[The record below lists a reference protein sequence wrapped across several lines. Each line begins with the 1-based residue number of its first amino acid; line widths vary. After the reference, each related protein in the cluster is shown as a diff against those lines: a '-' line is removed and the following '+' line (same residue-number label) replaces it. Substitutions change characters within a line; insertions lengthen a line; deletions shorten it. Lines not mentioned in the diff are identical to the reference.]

1 MQNLVENLVWSLAYP
16 QPGTRRLN
24 QVTMGLLLLQ
34 LLHCTQDLA
43 QGPVQDGGGPV
54 LAALREVEENYRDA
68 DLSRLARQEHVALST
83 LSTAVRQATG
93 KTFKE
98 LLLEKRPEQ
107 GRRAAAGDPPAGGGH
122 HRRGGVREYQ
132 LLLPPF
138 PGALRRLATGL
149 PETGHEIRTCFSKS
163 PSFPFARFCGMLR
176 AVKGGSAM
184 KYHLAVDI
192 GASSGRHILGH
203 VEQGRIV
210 LEEVYRFE
218 NGPKKR
224 GGRLC
229 WDFDALAREV
239 VNGLKACAK
248 LGKVPATLGVDTW
261 GVDFAL
267 VDQEGRVLGDTVAY
281 RDSRTQGMD
290 ALVEERIP
298 AQELY
303 RRTGI
308 QKQSFNTQSSAAWVK
323 RQSPELLEQA
333 HRLLLVP
340 DYLHYTLTGVMS
352 NEYTEAST
360 SGLVSAAA
368 KDWDRELL
376 RLLGFPQ
383 KLFGTLSLPGTAL
396 GGLRPALREELGF
409 GCQVVLPASHDT
421 GSAFLAVPAGEG
433 DSVTLSSGTWSLLGV
448 ELETPVTT
456 PESRAANFTNEG
468 GYQYRFRYLK
478 NIMGL
483 WMIQNLRREMAENER
498 LPGFGELS
506 QLAREA
512 ADFPGRVDVD
522 DPQLYGPG
530 EHVRRGTGLL

>member
-1 MQNLVENLVWSLAYP
+1 
-16 QPGTRRLN
+16 
-24 QVTMGLLLLQ
+24 
-34 LLHCTQDLA
+34 
-43 QGPVQDGGGPV
+43 
-54 LAALREVEENYRDA
+54 
-68 DLSRLARQEHVALST
+68 
-83 LSTAVRQATG
+83 
-93 KTFKE
+93 
-98 LLLEKRPEQ
+98 
-107 GRRAAAGDPPAGGGH
+107 
-122 HRRGGVREYQ
+122 
-132 LLLPPF
+132 
-138 PGALRRLATGL
+138 
-149 PETGHEIRTCFSKS
+149 
-163 PSFPFARFCGMLR
+163 
-176 AVKGGSAM
+176 M

-267 VDQEGRVLGDTVAY
+267 VDREGRILGDTVAY

-290 ALVEERIP
+290 ALVEELIP

-308 QKQSFNTQSSAAWVK
+308 QKQSFNTIYQLMAVK

-360 SGLVSAAA
+360 SGLVSAET

-376 RLLGFPQ
+376 DLLGFPQ
-383 KLFGTLSLPGTAL
+383 KLFGPLSLPGTAL

-409 GCQVVLPASHDT
+409 DCQVILPASHDT

-448 ELETPVTT
+448 ELEQPVTT

-483 WMIQNLRREMAENER
+483 WMIQNLRREMAENGQ

-506 QLAREA
+506 RLAREA

-522 DPQLYGPG
+522 DPSFLAPESMSAAVRAYCERTGQPVPQSRGELLSCVYHSLAQCYAQSVRQLERLTGRSFQAVHIVGGGSQDAYLNQLTASA
-530 EHVRRGTGLL
+530 TGLPVYAGPTEGTALGNLLVQMIAQGEFASLQEARDAIRASFAVKEVLPC

>member
-1 MQNLVENLVWSLAYP
+1 
-16 QPGTRRLN
+16 
-24 QVTMGLLLLQ
+24 
-34 LLHCTQDLA
+34 
-43 QGPVQDGGGPV
+43 
-54 LAALREVEENYRDA
+54 
-68 DLSRLARQEHVALST
+68 
-83 LSTAVRQATG
+83 
-93 KTFKE
+93 
-98 LLLEKRPEQ
+98 
-107 GRRAAAGDPPAGGGH
+107 
-122 HRRGGVREYQ
+122 
-132 LLLPPF
+132 
-138 PGALRRLATGL
+138 
-149 PETGHEIRTCFSKS
+149 
-163 PSFPFARFCGMLR
+163 
-176 AVKGGSAM
+176 M

-239 VNGLKACAK
+239 VNGLKACAE

-267 VDQEGRVLGDTVAY
+267 VDREGRVLGDTVAY

-290 ALVEERIP
+290 ALVEELIP

-308 QKQSFNTQSSAAWVK
+308 QKQSFNTIYQLMAVK

-409 GCQVVLPASHDT
+409 DCQVILPASHDT

-448 ELETPVTT
+448 ELEQPVTT

-468 GYQYRFRYLK
+468 GYQYRYRYLK

-483 WMIQNLRREMAENER
+483 WMIQNLRREMAENGQ

-506 QLAREA
+506 RLAREA

-522 DPQLYGPG
+522 DPSFMAPESMSAAVRAYCERMGQPVPQSPG
-530 EHVRRGTGLL
+530 ELLSCVYHSLAQCYAQSVRQLERLTGRSFQAVHIVGGGSQDAYLNQLTASATGLPVYAGPTEGTALGNLLVQMIAQGEFAGLQEARDAIRASFAVKEVLPC

>member
-1 MQNLVENLVWSLAYP
+1 
-16 QPGTRRLN
+16 
-24 QVTMGLLLLQ
+24 
-34 LLHCTQDLA
+34 
-43 QGPVQDGGGPV
+43 
-54 LAALREVEENYRDA
+54 
-68 DLSRLARQEHVALST
+68 
-83 LSTAVRQATG
+83 
-93 KTFKE
+93 
-98 LLLEKRPEQ
+98 
-107 GRRAAAGDPPAGGGH
+107 
-122 HRRGGVREYQ
+122 
-132 LLLPPF
+132 
-138 PGALRRLATGL
+138 
-149 PETGHEIRTCFSKS
+149 
-163 PSFPFARFCGMLR
+163 
-176 AVKGGSAM
+176 M

-267 VDQEGRVLGDTVAY
+267 VDREGRVLGDTVAY

-290 ALVEERIP
+290 ALVEELIP

-308 QKQSFNTQSSAAWVK
+308 QKQSFNTIYQLMAVK

-340 DYLHYTLTGVMS
+340 DYLHYTLAGVMS

-360 SGLVSAAA
+360 SGLVSAET

-409 GCQVVLPASHDT
+409 DCQVVLPASHDT

-433 DSVTLSSGTWSLLGV
+433 ASVTLSSGTWSLLGV

-468 GYQYRFRYLK
+468 GYQYRYRYLK

-483 WMIQNLRREMAENER
+483 WMIQNLRREMAENGQ

-506 QLAREA
+506 RLAREA

-522 DPQLYGPG
+522 DPVFMAPESMSAAVRAYCERTGQPVPQSPG
-530 EHVRRGTGLL
+530 ELLSCVYHSLAQCYAQSVRQLERLTGRSFQAVHIVGGGSQDAYLNQLTASATGLPVYAGPTEGTALGNLLVQMIAQGEFASLQEARAAIRASFAVKEVLPC

>member
-1 MQNLVENLVWSLAYP
+1 
-16 QPGTRRLN
+16 
-24 QVTMGLLLLQ
+24 
-34 LLHCTQDLA
+34 
-43 QGPVQDGGGPV
+43 
-54 LAALREVEENYRDA
+54 
-68 DLSRLARQEHVALST
+68 
-83 LSTAVRQATG
+83 
-93 KTFKE
+93 
-98 LLLEKRPEQ
+98 
-107 GRRAAAGDPPAGGGH
+107 
-122 HRRGGVREYQ
+122 
-132 LLLPPF
+132 
-138 PGALRRLATGL
+138 
-149 PETGHEIRTCFSKS
+149 
-163 PSFPFARFCGMLR
+163 
-176 AVKGGSAM
+176 M

-192 GASSGRHILGH
+192 GATSGRHILGH

-239 VNGLKACAK
+239 VNGLKACAE
-248 LGKVPATLGVDTW
+248 LGMVPATLGVDTW

-267 VDQEGRVLGDTVAY
+267 VDREGRVLGDTVAY

-290 ALVEERIP
+290 ALVEELIP

-308 QKQSFNTQSSAAWVK
+308 QKQSFNTIYQLMAVK

-340 DYLHYTLTGVMS
+340 DYLHYTLAGVMS

-360 SGLVSAAA
+360 SGLVSAET

-383 KLFGTLSLPGTAL
+383 KLFGPLSLPGTAL

-409 GCQVVLPASHDT
+409 DCQVVLPASHDT

-483 WMIQNLRREMAENER
+483 WMIQNLRREMAENGQ

-506 QLAREA
+506 RLAREA

-522 DPQLYGPG
+522 DPSFLAPESMSAAVRAYCERVGQPVPQSPG
-530 EHVRRGTGLL
+530 ELLSCVYHSLAQCYAQSVRQLEALTGRSFQAVHIVGGGSQDAYLNQLTASATGLPVYAGPTEGTALGNLLVQMIAQGEFAGLQEARDAIRASFAVKEVLPC

>member
-1 MQNLVENLVWSLAYP
+1 
-16 QPGTRRLN
+16 
-24 QVTMGLLLLQ
+24 
-34 LLHCTQDLA
+34 
-43 QGPVQDGGGPV
+43 
-54 LAALREVEENYRDA
+54 
-68 DLSRLARQEHVALST
+68 
-83 LSTAVRQATG
+83 
-93 KTFKE
+93 
-98 LLLEKRPEQ
+98 
-107 GRRAAAGDPPAGGGH
+107 
-122 HRRGGVREYQ
+122 
-132 LLLPPF
+132 
-138 PGALRRLATGL
+138 
-149 PETGHEIRTCFSKS
+149 
-163 PSFPFARFCGMLR
+163 
-176 AVKGGSAM
+176 M

-239 VNGLKACAK
+239 VNGLKACAE

-267 VDQEGRVLGDTVAY
+267 VDREGRVLGDTVAY

-290 ALVEERIP
+290 ALVEELIP

-308 QKQSFNTQSSAAWVK
+308 QKQSFNTIYQLMAVK

-360 SGLVSAAA
+360 SGLVSAET

-376 RLLGFPQ
+376 DLLGFPQ
-383 KLFGTLSLPGTAL
+383 KLFGPLSLPGTAL

-409 GCQVVLPASHDT
+409 DCQVILPASHDT

-448 ELETPVTT
+448 ELKTPVTT

-468 GYQYRFRYLK
+468 GYQYRYRYLK

-483 WMIQNLRREMAENER
+483 WMIQNLRREMAENGQ

-506 QLAREA
+506 RLAREA

-522 DPQLYGPG
+522 DPSFMAPESMSAAVRAYCERMGQPVPQSPG
-530 EHVRRGTGLL
+530 ELLSCVYHSLAQCYAQSVRQLERLTGRSFQAVHIVGGGSQDAYLNQLTASATGLPVYAGPTEGTALGNLLVQMIAQGEFASLQEARDAIRASFAVKEVLPC

>member
-1 MQNLVENLVWSLAYP
+1 
-16 QPGTRRLN
+16 
-24 QVTMGLLLLQ
+24 
-34 LLHCTQDLA
+34 
-43 QGPVQDGGGPV
+43 
-54 LAALREVEENYRDA
+54 
-68 DLSRLARQEHVALST
+68 
-83 LSTAVRQATG
+83 
-93 KTFKE
+93 
-98 LLLEKRPEQ
+98 
-107 GRRAAAGDPPAGGGH
+107 
-122 HRRGGVREYQ
+122 
-132 LLLPPF
+132 
-138 PGALRRLATGL
+138 
-149 PETGHEIRTCFSKS
+149 
-163 PSFPFARFCGMLR
+163 
-176 AVKGGSAM
+176 M

-267 VDQEGRVLGDTVAY
+267 VDREGRVLGDTVAY

-290 ALVEERIP
+290 ALVEELIP

-308 QKQSFNTQSSAAWVK
+308 QKQSFNTIYQLMAVK

-340 DYLHYTLTGVMS
+340 DYLHYTLAGVMS

-360 SGLVSAAA
+360 SGLVSAET

-409 GCQVVLPASHDT
+409 DCQVVLPASHDT

-433 DSVTLSSGTWSLLGV
+433 ASVTLSSGTWSLLGV
-448 ELETPVTT
+448 ELEQPVTT

-483 WMIQNLRREMAENER
+483 WMIQNLRREMAENGQ
-498 LPGFGELS
+498 LPGFGELP

-522 DPQLYGPG
+522 DPSFLAPESMSAAVRAYCERVGQPVPQSPG
-530 EHVRRGTGLL
+530 ELLSCVYHSLAQCYAQSVRQLEALTGRSFQAVHIVGGGSQDAYLNQLTASATGLPVYAGPTEGTALGNLLVQMIAQGEFASLQEARDAIRASFAVKEVLPC

>member
-1 MQNLVENLVWSLAYP
+1 MN
-16 QPGTRRLN
+16 
-24 QVTMGLLLLQ
+24 
-34 LLHCTQDLA
+34 
-43 QGPVQDGGGPV
+43 
-54 LAALREVEENYRDA
+54 
-68 DLSRLARQEHVALST
+68 
-83 LSTAVRQATG
+83 
-93 KTFKE
+93 
-98 LLLEKRPEQ
+98 
-107 GRRAAAGDPPAGGGH
+107 
-122 HRRGGVREYQ
+122 
-132 LLLPPF
+132 
-138 PGALRRLATGL
+138 
-149 PETGHEIRTCFSKS
+149 
-163 PSFPFARFCGMLR
+163 
-176 AVKGGSAM
+176 
-184 KYHLAVDI
+184 YHLAVDI

-218 NGPKKR
+218 NGPQKR
-224 GGRLC
+224 GGHLC
-229 WDFDALAREV
+229 WDFATLAREV

-267 VDQEGRVLGDTVAY
+267 VDREGRILGDTVAY

-290 ALVEERIP
+290 ALVEELIP

-308 QKQSFNTQSSAAWVK
+308 QKQSFNTIYQLMAVK

-376 RLLGFPQ
+376 DLLGFPE
-383 KLFGTLSLPGTAL
+383 KLFGPLSLPGTAL
-396 GGLRPALREELGF
+396 GGLRPELAEELGF
-409 GCQVVLPASHDT
+409 DCQVILPASHDT
-421 GSAFLAVPAGEG
+421 GSAFLAVPVGEG

-456 PESRAANFTNEG
+456 PESREANFTNEG

-483 WMIQNLRREMAENER
+483 WMIQNLRREMAR
-498 LPGFGELS
+498 DGKLPGFGELS
-506 QLAREA
+506 RLAREA

-522 DPQLYGPG
+522 NPGFMAPESMSAAVRAYCEKAGQPVPCSPG
-530 EHVRRGTGLL
+530 ELLACVYHSLAQCYAQSVGQLERLTGRNFQAVHIVGGGSQDDYLNQLTANATGLPVYAGPTEGTALGNLLVQMIAQGEFASLQEARNAIRASFAVKEVLPC

>member
-1 MQNLVENLVWSLAYP
+1 
-16 QPGTRRLN
+16 
-24 QVTMGLLLLQ
+24 
-34 LLHCTQDLA
+34 
-43 QGPVQDGGGPV
+43 
-54 LAALREVEENYRDA
+54 
-68 DLSRLARQEHVALST
+68 
-83 LSTAVRQATG
+83 
-93 KTFKE
+93 
-98 LLLEKRPEQ
+98 
-107 GRRAAAGDPPAGGGH
+107 
-122 HRRGGVREYQ
+122 
-132 LLLPPF
+132 
-138 PGALRRLATGL
+138 
-149 PETGHEIRTCFSKS
+149 
-163 PSFPFARFCGMLR
+163 
-176 AVKGGSAM
+176 M

-267 VDQEGRVLGDTVAY
+267 VDREGRVLGDTVAY

-290 ALVEERIP
+290 ALVEELIP

-308 QKQSFNTQSSAAWVK
+308 QKQSFNTIYQLMAVK

-383 KLFGTLSLPGTAL
+383 KLFGPLSLPGTAL

-409 GCQVVLPASHDT
+409 DCQVILPASHDT

-468 GYQYRFRYLK
+468 GYQYRYRYLK

-483 WMIQNLRREMAENER
+483 WMIQNLRREMAENGQ

-506 QLAREA
+506 RLAREA

-522 DPQLYGPG
+522 DPSFLAPESMSAAVRAYCAGAGQPVPQSPG
-530 EHVRRGTGLL
+530 ELLSCVYHSLAQCYAQSVRQLERLTGRSFQAVHIVGGGSQDAYLNQLTASATGLPVYAGPTEGTALGNLLVQMIAQGEFASLQEARDAIRASFAVKEVLPC

>member
-1 MQNLVENLVWSLAYP
+1 
-16 QPGTRRLN
+16 
-24 QVTMGLLLLQ
+24 
-34 LLHCTQDLA
+34 
-43 QGPVQDGGGPV
+43 
-54 LAALREVEENYRDA
+54 
-68 DLSRLARQEHVALST
+68 
-83 LSTAVRQATG
+83 
-93 KTFKE
+93 
-98 LLLEKRPEQ
+98 
-107 GRRAAAGDPPAGGGH
+107 
-122 HRRGGVREYQ
+122 
-132 LLLPPF
+132 
-138 PGALRRLATGL
+138 
-149 PETGHEIRTCFSKS
+149 
-163 PSFPFARFCGMLR
+163 
-176 AVKGGSAM
+176 M

-267 VDQEGRVLGDTVAY
+267 VDREGRVLGDTVAY

-308 QKQSFNTQSSAAWVK
+308 QKQSFNTIYQLMAVK

-376 RLLGFPQ
+376 DLLGFPQ
-383 KLFGTLSLPGTAL
+383 KLFGPLSLPGTAL

-409 GCQVVLPASHDT
+409 DCQVVLPASHDT

-483 WMIQNLRREMAENER
+483 WMIQNLRREMAENGQ

-506 QLAREA
+506 RLAREA

-522 DPQLYGPG
+522 DPSFMAPESMSAAVRAYCERVGQPVPQSPG
-530 EHVRRGTGLL
+530 ELLSCVYHSLAQCYAQSVRQLERLTGRSFQAVHIVGGGSQDAYLNQLTASATGLPVYAGPTEGTALGNLLVQMIAQGEFASLQEARDAIRASFAVKEVLPC

>member
-1 MQNLVENLVWSLAYP
+1 
-16 QPGTRRLN
+16 
-24 QVTMGLLLLQ
+24 
-34 LLHCTQDLA
+34 
-43 QGPVQDGGGPV
+43 
-54 LAALREVEENYRDA
+54 
-68 DLSRLARQEHVALST
+68 
-83 LSTAVRQATG
+83 
-93 KTFKE
+93 
-98 LLLEKRPEQ
+98 
-107 GRRAAAGDPPAGGGH
+107 
-122 HRRGGVREYQ
+122 
-132 LLLPPF
+132 
-138 PGALRRLATGL
+138 
-149 PETGHEIRTCFSKS
+149 
-163 PSFPFARFCGMLR
+163 
-176 AVKGGSAM
+176 M

-267 VDQEGRVLGDTVAY
+267 VDREGRVLGDTVAY

-290 ALVEERIP
+290 ALVEELIP

-308 QKQSFNTQSSAAWVK
+308 QKQSFNTIYQLMAVK
-323 RQSPELLEQA
+323 RQSPELLAQA

-409 GCQVVLPASHDT
+409 DCQVILPASHDT

-448 ELETPVTT
+448 ELEQPVTT

-483 WMIQNLRREMAENER
+483 WMIQNLRREMAENGQ

-506 QLAREA
+506 RLAREE

-522 DPQLYGPG
+522 DPSFMAPESMSAAVRAYCERTGQPVPQSPG
-530 EHVRRGTGLL
+530 ELLSCVYHSLAQCYAQSVRQLERLTGRSFQAVHIVGGGSQDAYLNQLTASATGLPVYAGPTEGTALGNLLVQMIAQGEFAGLQEARDAIRASFAVKEVLPC

>member
-1 MQNLVENLVWSLAYP
+1 
-16 QPGTRRLN
+16 
-24 QVTMGLLLLQ
+24 
-34 LLHCTQDLA
+34 
-43 QGPVQDGGGPV
+43 
-54 LAALREVEENYRDA
+54 
-68 DLSRLARQEHVALST
+68 
-83 LSTAVRQATG
+83 
-93 KTFKE
+93 
-98 LLLEKRPEQ
+98 
-107 GRRAAAGDPPAGGGH
+107 
-122 HRRGGVREYQ
+122 
-132 LLLPPF
+132 
-138 PGALRRLATGL
+138 
-149 PETGHEIRTCFSKS
+149 
-163 PSFPFARFCGMLR
+163 
-176 AVKGGSAM
+176 M

-267 VDQEGRVLGDTVAY
+267 VDREGRVLGDTVAY
-281 RDSRTQGMD
+281 RDSRTQDMD
-290 ALVEERIP
+290 ALVEELIP

-308 QKQSFNTQSSAAWVK
+308 QKQSFNTIYQLMAVK

-376 RLLGFPQ
+376 DLLGFPQ

-396 GGLRPALREELGF
+396 GGLCPALREELGF
-409 GCQVVLPASHDT
+409 DCQVVLPASHDT

-483 WMIQNLRREMAENER
+483 WMTQNLRREMAENGQ

-506 QLAREA
+506 RLAREE

-522 DPQLYGPG
+522 DPSFMAPESMSAAVRAYCERTGQPVPQSPG
-530 EHVRRGTGLL
+530 ELLSCVYHSLAQCYAQSVRQLERLTGRSFQAVHIVGGGSQDAYLNQLTASATGLPVYAGPTEGTALGNLLVQMIAQGEFASLQEARDAIRASFAVKEVLPC

>member
-1 MQNLVENLVWSLAYP
+1 
-16 QPGTRRLN
+16 
-24 QVTMGLLLLQ
+24 
-34 LLHCTQDLA
+34 
-43 QGPVQDGGGPV
+43 
-54 LAALREVEENYRDA
+54 
-68 DLSRLARQEHVALST
+68 
-83 LSTAVRQATG
+83 
-93 KTFKE
+93 
-98 LLLEKRPEQ
+98 
-107 GRRAAAGDPPAGGGH
+107 
-122 HRRGGVREYQ
+122 
-132 LLLPPF
+132 
-138 PGALRRLATGL
+138 
-149 PETGHEIRTCFSKS
+149 
-163 PSFPFARFCGMLR
+163 
-176 AVKGGSAM
+176 M

-267 VDQEGRVLGDTVAY
+267 VDREGRILGDTVAY

-290 ALVEERIP
+290 ALVEELIP

-308 QKQSFNTQSSAAWVK
+308 QKQSFNTIYQLMAVK
-323 RQSPELLEQA
+323 CQSPELLEQA

-376 RLLGFPQ
+376 DLLGFPQ

-396 GGLRPALREELGF
+396 GGLCPALREELGF
-409 GCQVVLPASHDT
+409 DCQVVLPASHDT

-468 GYQYRFRYLK
+468 GYQYRYRYLK

-483 WMIQNLRREMAENER
+483 WMIQNLRREMAENGQ

-506 QLAREA
+506 RLAREA

-522 DPQLYGPG
+522 DPVFMAPESMSAAVRAYCERTGQPVPQSPG
-530 EHVRRGTGLL
+530 ELLSCVYHSLAQCYAQSVRQLERLTGRSFQAVHIVGGGSQDAYLNQLTASATGLPVYAGPTEGTALGNLLVQMIAQGEFASLQEARAAIRASFAVKEVLPC

>member
-1 MQNLVENLVWSLAYP
+1 MN
-16 QPGTRRLN
+16 
-24 QVTMGLLLLQ
+24 
-34 LLHCTQDLA
+34 
-43 QGPVQDGGGPV
+43 
-54 LAALREVEENYRDA
+54 
-68 DLSRLARQEHVALST
+68 
-83 LSTAVRQATG
+83 
-93 KTFKE
+93 
-98 LLLEKRPEQ
+98 
-107 GRRAAAGDPPAGGGH
+107 
-122 HRRGGVREYQ
+122 
-132 LLLPPF
+132 
-138 PGALRRLATGL
+138 
-149 PETGHEIRTCFSKS
+149 
-163 PSFPFARFCGMLR
+163 
-176 AVKGGSAM
+176 
-184 KYHLAVDI
+184 YHLAVDI

-218 NGPKKR
+218 NGPQKR
-224 GGRLC
+224 GGHLC
-229 WDFDALAREV
+229 WDFATLAREV

-267 VDQEGRVLGDTVAY
+267 VDREGRILGDTVAY

-290 ALVEERIP
+290 ALVEELIP

-308 QKQSFNTQSSAAWVK
+308 QKQSFNTIYQLMAVK
-323 RQSPELLEQA
+323 CQSPELLEQA

-376 RLLGFPQ
+376 DLLGFPE
-383 KLFGTLSLPGTAL
+383 KLFGPLSLPGTAL
-396 GGLRPALREELGF
+396 GGLRPELAEELGF
-409 GCQVVLPASHDT
+409 DCQVILPASHDT

-456 PESRAANFTNEG
+456 PESREANFTNEG

-483 WMIQNLRREMAENER
+483 WMIQNLRREMAQDGK
-498 LPGFGELS
+498 LPGFGKLS
-506 QLAREA
+506 RLAREA

-522 DPQLYGPG
+522 DPGFMAPESMSAAVRAYCEKAGQPVPCSPG
-530 EHVRRGTGLL
+530 ELLACVYHSLAQCYAQSVGQLERLTGRNFQAVHIVGGGSQDDYLNQLTANATGLPVYAGPTEGTALGNLLVQMIAQGEFASLQEARNAIRASFAVKEVLPC

>member
-1 MQNLVENLVWSLAYP
+1 
-16 QPGTRRLN
+16 
-24 QVTMGLLLLQ
+24 
-34 LLHCTQDLA
+34 
-43 QGPVQDGGGPV
+43 
-54 LAALREVEENYRDA
+54 
-68 DLSRLARQEHVALST
+68 
-83 LSTAVRQATG
+83 
-93 KTFKE
+93 
-98 LLLEKRPEQ
+98 
-107 GRRAAAGDPPAGGGH
+107 
-122 HRRGGVREYQ
+122 
-132 LLLPPF
+132 
-138 PGALRRLATGL
+138 
-149 PETGHEIRTCFSKS
+149 
-163 PSFPFARFCGMLR
+163 
-176 AVKGGSAM
+176 M

-267 VDQEGRVLGDTVAY
+267 VDREGRILGDTVAY

-290 ALVEERIP
+290 VLVEERIP

-308 QKQSFNTQSSAAWVK
+308 QKQSFNTIYQLMAVK

-340 DYLHYTLTGVMS
+340 DYLHYILTGVMS

-376 RLLGFPQ
+376 DLLGFPQ
-383 KLFGTLSLPGTAL
+383 KLFGPLSLPGTAL
-396 GGLRPALREELGF
+396 GGLCPALREELGF
-409 GCQVVLPASHDT
+409 DCQVVLPASHDT

-483 WMIQNLRREMAENER
+483 WMIQNLRREMAENGQ

-506 QLAREA
+506 RLAREA

-522 DPQLYGPG
+522 DPSFMAPESMSAAVRAYCERVGQPVPQSPG
-530 EHVRRGTGLL
+530 ELLSCVYHSLAQCYAQSVRQLERLTGRSFQAVHIVGGGSQDAYLNQLTASATGLPVYAGPTEGTALGNLLVQMIAQGEFASLQEARAAIRASFAVKEVLPC

>member
-1 MQNLVENLVWSLAYP
+1 
-16 QPGTRRLN
+16 
-24 QVTMGLLLLQ
+24 
-34 LLHCTQDLA
+34 
-43 QGPVQDGGGPV
+43 
-54 LAALREVEENYRDA
+54 
-68 DLSRLARQEHVALST
+68 
-83 LSTAVRQATG
+83 
-93 KTFKE
+93 
-98 LLLEKRPEQ
+98 
-107 GRRAAAGDPPAGGGH
+107 
-122 HRRGGVREYQ
+122 
-132 LLLPPF
+132 
-138 PGALRRLATGL
+138 
-149 PETGHEIRTCFSKS
+149 
-163 PSFPFARFCGMLR
+163 
-176 AVKGGSAM
+176 M

-224 GGRLC
+224 GGHLC

-239 VNGLKACAK
+239 VNGLKACAE

-267 VDQEGRVLGDTVAY
+267 VDREGRVLGDTVAY

-290 ALVEERIP
+290 ALVEELIP

-308 QKQSFNTQSSAAWVK
+308 QKQSFNTIYQLMAVK

-340 DYLHYTLTGVMS
+340 DYLHYILTGVMS

-360 SGLVSAAA
+360 SGLVSGEG

-376 RLLGFPQ
+376 KKLGLPDR
-383 KLFGTLSLPGTAL
+383 LFGPLSPPATEL

-409 GCQVVLPASHDT
+409 DCQVVLPASHDT

-468 GYQYRFRYLK
+468 GYQYRYRYLK

-483 WMIQNLRREMAENER
+483 WMIQNLRREMAENGQ

-506 QLAREA
+506 RLAREA

-522 DPQLYGPG
+522 DPSFMAPESMSAAVRAYCERTGQPVPQSPG
-530 EHVRRGTGLL
+530 ELLSCVYHSLAQCYAQSVRQLAALTGRSFQAVHIVGGGSQDAYLNQLTASATGLPVYAGPTEGTALGNLLVQMIAQGEFASLQEARDAIRASFAVKEVLPC

>member
-1 MQNLVENLVWSLAYP
+1 
-16 QPGTRRLN
+16 
-24 QVTMGLLLLQ
+24 
-34 LLHCTQDLA
+34 
-43 QGPVQDGGGPV
+43 
-54 LAALREVEENYRDA
+54 
-68 DLSRLARQEHVALST
+68 
-83 LSTAVRQATG
+83 
-93 KTFKE
+93 
-98 LLLEKRPEQ
+98 
-107 GRRAAAGDPPAGGGH
+107 
-122 HRRGGVREYQ
+122 
-132 LLLPPF
+132 
-138 PGALRRLATGL
+138 
-149 PETGHEIRTCFSKS
+149 
-163 PSFPFARFCGMLR
+163 
-176 AVKGGSAM
+176 M

-267 VDQEGRVLGDTVAY
+267 VDREGRVLGDTVAY

-290 ALVEERIP
+290 ALVEELIP

-308 QKQSFNTQSSAAWVK
+308 QKQSFNTIYQLMAEK

-340 DYLHYTLTGVMS
+340 DYLHYILTGVMS

-409 GCQVVLPASHDT
+409 DCQVILPASHDT

-448 ELETPVTT
+448 ELEQPVTT

-468 GYQYRFRYLK
+468 GYQYRYRYLK

-483 WMIQNLRREMAENER
+483 WMIQNLRREMAENGQ

-506 QLAREA
+506 RLAREA

-522 DPQLYGPG
+522 DPSFLAPESMSAAVRAYCERTGQPVPQSRGELLSCVYHSLAQCYAQSVRQLERLTGRSFQAVHIVGGGSQDAYLNQLTASA
-530 EHVRRGTGLL
+530 TGLPVYAGPTEGTALGNLLVQMIAQGEFASLQEARDAIRASFAVKEVLPC

>member
-1 MQNLVENLVWSLAYP
+1 
-16 QPGTRRLN
+16 
-24 QVTMGLLLLQ
+24 
-34 LLHCTQDLA
+34 
-43 QGPVQDGGGPV
+43 
-54 LAALREVEENYRDA
+54 
-68 DLSRLARQEHVALST
+68 
-83 LSTAVRQATG
+83 
-93 KTFKE
+93 
-98 LLLEKRPEQ
+98 
-107 GRRAAAGDPPAGGGH
+107 
-122 HRRGGVREYQ
+122 
-132 LLLPPF
+132 
-138 PGALRRLATGL
+138 
-149 PETGHEIRTCFSKS
+149 
-163 PSFPFARFCGMLR
+163 
-176 AVKGGSAM
+176 M

-267 VDQEGRVLGDTVAY
+267 VDREGRVLGDTVAY
-281 RDSRTQGMD
+281 RDSRTQDMD
-290 ALVEERIP
+290 ALVEELIP

-308 QKQSFNTQSSAAWVK
+308 QKQSFNTIYQLMAVK

-376 RLLGFPQ
+376 DLLGFPQ

-396 GGLRPALREELGF
+396 GGLCPALREELGF
-409 GCQVVLPASHDT
+409 DCQVVLPASHDT

-448 ELETPVTT
+448 ELEHPVTT

-468 GYQYRFRYLK
+468 GYQYHYRYLK

-483 WMIQNLRREMAENER
+483 WMIQNLRREMAENGQ

-506 QLAREA
+506 RLAREA

-522 DPQLYGPG
+522 DPSFMAPESMSAAVRAYCERVGQPVPQSPG
-530 EHVRRGTGLL
+530 ELLSCVYHSLAQCYAQSVRQLERLTGRSFQAVHIVGGGSQDAYLNQLTASATGLPVYAGPTEGTALGNLLVQMIAQGEFAGLQEARDAIRASFAVKEVLPC

>member
-1 MQNLVENLVWSLAYP
+1 
-16 QPGTRRLN
+16 
-24 QVTMGLLLLQ
+24 
-34 LLHCTQDLA
+34 
-43 QGPVQDGGGPV
+43 
-54 LAALREVEENYRDA
+54 
-68 DLSRLARQEHVALST
+68 
-83 LSTAVRQATG
+83 
-93 KTFKE
+93 
-98 LLLEKRPEQ
+98 
-107 GRRAAAGDPPAGGGH
+107 
-122 HRRGGVREYQ
+122 
-132 LLLPPF
+132 
-138 PGALRRLATGL
+138 
-149 PETGHEIRTCFSKS
+149 
-163 PSFPFARFCGMLR
+163 
-176 AVKGGSAM
+176 M

-267 VDQEGRVLGDTVAY
+267 VDREGRVLGDTVAY

-290 ALVEERIP
+290 ALVEELIP

-308 QKQSFNTQSSAAWVK
+308 QKQSFNTIYQLMAVK

-360 SGLVSAAA
+360 SGLVSAET

-376 RLLGFPQ
+376 DLLGFPQ
-383 KLFGTLSLPGTAL
+383 KLFGPLSLPGTAL
-396 GGLRPALREELGF
+396 GRLRPALREELGF
-409 GCQVVLPASHDT
+409 DCQVVLPASHDT

-448 ELETPVTT
+448 ELKTPVTT

-468 GYQYRFRYLK
+468 GYQYRYRYLK

-483 WMIQNLRREMAENER
+483 WMIQNLRREMAENGQ

-506 QLAREA
+506 RLAREA

-522 DPQLYGPG
+522 DPSFMAPESMSAAVRAYCERMGQPVPQSPG
-530 EHVRRGTGLL
+530 ELLSCVYHSLAQCYAQSVRQLERLTGRSFQAVHIVGGGSQDAYLNQLTASATGLPVYAGPTEGTALGNLLVQMIAQGEFASLQEARDAIRASFAVKEVLPC

>member
-1 MQNLVENLVWSLAYP
+1 
-16 QPGTRRLN
+16 
-24 QVTMGLLLLQ
+24 
-34 LLHCTQDLA
+34 
-43 QGPVQDGGGPV
+43 
-54 LAALREVEENYRDA
+54 
-68 DLSRLARQEHVALST
+68 
-83 LSTAVRQATG
+83 
-93 KTFKE
+93 
-98 LLLEKRPEQ
+98 
-107 GRRAAAGDPPAGGGH
+107 
-122 HRRGGVREYQ
+122 
-132 LLLPPF
+132 
-138 PGALRRLATGL
+138 
-149 PETGHEIRTCFSKS
+149 
-163 PSFPFARFCGMLR
+163 
-176 AVKGGSAM
+176 M

-267 VDQEGRVLGDTVAY
+267 VDREGRVLGDTVAY

-290 ALVEERIP
+290 ALVEELIP

-308 QKQSFNTQSSAAWVK
+308 QKQSFNTIYQLMAVK

-409 GCQVVLPASHDT
+409 DCQVVLPASHDT

-433 DSVTLSSGTWSLLGV
+433 ASVTLSSGTWSLLGV

-483 WMIQNLRREMAENER
+483 WMTQNLRREMAENGQ

-506 QLAREA
+506 RLAREA

-522 DPQLYGPG
+522 DPSFMAPESMSAAVRAYCERTGQPVPQSPG
-530 EHVRRGTGLL
+530 ELLSCVYHSLAQCYAQSVRQLERLTGRSFQAVHIVGGGSQDAYLNQLTASATGLPVYAGPTEGTALGNLLVQMIAQGEFASLQEARDAIRASFAVKEVLPC

>member
-1 MQNLVENLVWSLAYP
+1 
-16 QPGTRRLN
+16 
-24 QVTMGLLLLQ
+24 
-34 LLHCTQDLA
+34 
-43 QGPVQDGGGPV
+43 
-54 LAALREVEENYRDA
+54 
-68 DLSRLARQEHVALST
+68 
-83 LSTAVRQATG
+83 
-93 KTFKE
+93 
-98 LLLEKRPEQ
+98 
-107 GRRAAAGDPPAGGGH
+107 
-122 HRRGGVREYQ
+122 
-132 LLLPPF
+132 
-138 PGALRRLATGL
+138 
-149 PETGHEIRTCFSKS
+149 
-163 PSFPFARFCGMLR
+163 
-176 AVKGGSAM
+176 M

-267 VDQEGRVLGDTVAY
+267 VDREGRVLGDTVAY

-290 ALVEERIP
+290 ALVEELIP

-308 QKQSFNTQSSAAWVK
+308 QKQSFNTIYQLMAVK
-323 RQSPELLEQA
+323 CQSPELLEQA

-376 RLLGFPQ
+376 DLLGFPQ

-396 GGLRPALREELGF
+396 GGLCPALREELGF

-468 GYQYRFRYLK
+468 GYQYRYRYLK

-483 WMIQNLRREMAENER
+483 WMIQNLRREMAENGQ

-506 QLAREA
+506 RLAREA

-522 DPQLYGPG
+522 DPVFMAPESMSAAVRAYCERTGQPVPQSPG
-530 EHVRRGTGLL
+530 ELLSCVYHSLAQCYAQSVRQLERLTGRSFQAVHIVGGGSQDAYLNQLTASATGLPVYAGPTEGTALGNLLVQMIAQGEFASLQEARAAIRASFAVKEVLPC

>member
-1 MQNLVENLVWSLAYP
+1 
-16 QPGTRRLN
+16 
-24 QVTMGLLLLQ
+24 
-34 LLHCTQDLA
+34 
-43 QGPVQDGGGPV
+43 
-54 LAALREVEENYRDA
+54 
-68 DLSRLARQEHVALST
+68 
-83 LSTAVRQATG
+83 
-93 KTFKE
+93 
-98 LLLEKRPEQ
+98 
-107 GRRAAAGDPPAGGGH
+107 
-122 HRRGGVREYQ
+122 
-132 LLLPPF
+132 
-138 PGALRRLATGL
+138 
-149 PETGHEIRTCFSKS
+149 
-163 PSFPFARFCGMLR
+163 
-176 AVKGGSAM
+176 M

-229 WDFDALAREV
+229 WDFEDLAREV

-267 VDQEGRVLGDTVAY
+267 VDREGRVLGDTVAY

-290 ALVEERIP
+290 ALVEELIP

-308 QKQSFNTQSSAAWVK
+308 QKQSFNTIYQLMAVK

-409 GCQVVLPASHDT
+409 DCQVILPASHDT

-448 ELETPVTT
+448 ELEQPVTT

-468 GYQYRFRYLK
+468 GYQYRYRYLK

-483 WMIQNLRREMAENER
+483 WMIQNLRREMAENGQ

-506 QLAREA
+506 RLAREE

-522 DPQLYGPG
+522 DPSFMAPESMSAAVRAYCERTGQPVPQSPG
-530 EHVRRGTGLL
+530 ELLSCVYHSLAQCYAQSVRQLERLTGRSFQAVHIVGGGSQDAYLNQLTASATGLPVYAGPTEGTALGNLLVQMIAQGEFAGLQEARDAIRASFAVKEVLPC

>member
-1 MQNLVENLVWSLAYP
+1 
-16 QPGTRRLN
+16 
-24 QVTMGLLLLQ
+24 
-34 LLHCTQDLA
+34 
-43 QGPVQDGGGPV
+43 
-54 LAALREVEENYRDA
+54 
-68 DLSRLARQEHVALST
+68 
-83 LSTAVRQATG
+83 
-93 KTFKE
+93 
-98 LLLEKRPEQ
+98 
-107 GRRAAAGDPPAGGGH
+107 
-122 HRRGGVREYQ
+122 
-132 LLLPPF
+132 
-138 PGALRRLATGL
+138 
-149 PETGHEIRTCFSKS
+149 
-163 PSFPFARFCGMLR
+163 
-176 AVKGGSAM
+176 M

-239 VNGLKACAK
+239 VNGLKACAE

-267 VDQEGRVLGDTVAY
+267 VDREGRVLGDTVAY

-290 ALVEERIP
+290 ALVEELIP

-308 QKQSFNTQSSAAWVK
+308 QKQSFNTIYQLMAVK

-360 SGLVSAAA
+360 SGLVSAET

-376 RLLGFPQ
+376 DLLGFPQ
-383 KLFGTLSLPGTAL
+383 KLFGPLSLPGTAL
-396 GGLRPALREELGF
+396 GRLRPALREELGF
-409 GCQVVLPASHDT
+409 DCQVVLPASHDT

-448 ELETPVTT
+448 ELEQPVTT

-468 GYQYRFRYLK
+468 GYQYRYRYLK

-483 WMIQNLRREMAENER
+483 WMIQNLRREMAENGQ

-506 QLAREA
+506 RLAREA

-522 DPQLYGPG
+522 DPSFMAP
-530 EHVRRGTGLL
+530 ESMSAGTGLL

>member
-1 MQNLVENLVWSLAYP
+1 
-16 QPGTRRLN
+16 
-24 QVTMGLLLLQ
+24 
-34 LLHCTQDLA
+34 
-43 QGPVQDGGGPV
+43 
-54 LAALREVEENYRDA
+54 
-68 DLSRLARQEHVALST
+68 
-83 LSTAVRQATG
+83 
-93 KTFKE
+93 
-98 LLLEKRPEQ
+98 
-107 GRRAAAGDPPAGGGH
+107 
-122 HRRGGVREYQ
+122 
-132 LLLPPF
+132 
-138 PGALRRLATGL
+138 
-149 PETGHEIRTCFSKS
+149 
-163 PSFPFARFCGMLR
+163 
-176 AVKGGSAM
+176 M

-267 VDQEGRVLGDTVAY
+267 VDREGRVLGDTVAY

-290 ALVEERIP
+290 ALVEELIP

-308 QKQSFNTQSSAAWVK
+308 QKQSFNTIYQLMAVK
-323 RQSPELLEQA
+323 CQSPELLEQA

-376 RLLGFPQ
+376 DLLGFPQ

-396 GGLRPALREELGF
+396 GGLCPALREELGF
-409 GCQVVLPASHDT
+409 DCQVVLPASHDT

-433 DSVTLSSGTWSLLGV
+433 ASVTLSSGTWSLLGV
-448 ELETPVTT
+448 ELEQPVTT

-483 WMIQNLRREMAENER
+483 WMIQNLRREMAENGQ

-522 DPQLYGPG
+522 DPSFLAPESMSAAVRAYCERVGQPVPQSPG
-530 EHVRRGTGLL
+530 ELLSCVYHSLAQCYAQSVRQLEALTGRSFQAVHIVGGGSQDAYLNQLTASATGLPVYAGPTEGTALGNLLVQMIAQGEFAGLQEARDAIRASFAVKEVLPC

>member
-1 MQNLVENLVWSLAYP
+1 
-16 QPGTRRLN
+16 
-24 QVTMGLLLLQ
+24 
-34 LLHCTQDLA
+34 
-43 QGPVQDGGGPV
+43 
-54 LAALREVEENYRDA
+54 
-68 DLSRLARQEHVALST
+68 
-83 LSTAVRQATG
+83 
-93 KTFKE
+93 
-98 LLLEKRPEQ
+98 
-107 GRRAAAGDPPAGGGH
+107 
-122 HRRGGVREYQ
+122 
-132 LLLPPF
+132 
-138 PGALRRLATGL
+138 
-149 PETGHEIRTCFSKS
+149 
-163 PSFPFARFCGMLR
+163 
-176 AVKGGSAM
+176 M

-267 VDQEGRVLGDTVAY
+267 VDREGRVLGDTVAY

-290 ALVEERIP
+290 ALVEELIP

-308 QKQSFNTQSSAAWVK
+308 QKQSFNTIYQLMAVK
-323 RQSPELLEQA
+323 CQSPELLEQA

-376 RLLGFPQ
+376 DLLGFPQ

-396 GGLRPALREELGF
+396 GGLCPALREELGF
-409 GCQVVLPASHDT
+409 DCQVVLPASHDT

-468 GYQYRFRYLK
+468 GYQYRYRYLK

-483 WMIQNLRREMAENER
+483 WMIQNLRREMAENGQ

-506 QLAREA
+506 RLAREA

-522 DPQLYGPG
+522 DPVFMAPESMSAAVRAYCERTGQPVPQSPG
-530 EHVRRGTGLL
+530 ELLSCVYHSLAQCYAQSVRQLERLTGRSFQAVHIVGGGSQDAYLNQLTASATGLPVYAGPTEGTALGNLLVQMIAQGEFASLQEARAAIRASFAVKEVLPC

>member
-1 MQNLVENLVWSLAYP
+1 
-16 QPGTRRLN
+16 
-24 QVTMGLLLLQ
+24 
-34 LLHCTQDLA
+34 
-43 QGPVQDGGGPV
+43 
-54 LAALREVEENYRDA
+54 
-68 DLSRLARQEHVALST
+68 
-83 LSTAVRQATG
+83 
-93 KTFKE
+93 
-98 LLLEKRPEQ
+98 
-107 GRRAAAGDPPAGGGH
+107 
-122 HRRGGVREYQ
+122 
-132 LLLPPF
+132 
-138 PGALRRLATGL
+138 
-149 PETGHEIRTCFSKS
+149 
-163 PSFPFARFCGMLR
+163 
-176 AVKGGSAM
+176 M

-267 VDQEGRVLGDTVAY
+267 VDREGRVLGDTVAY

-290 ALVEERIP
+290 ALVEELIP

-308 QKQSFNTQSSAAWVK
+308 QKQSFNTIYQLMAVK
-323 RQSPELLEQA
+323 CQSPELLEQA

-376 RLLGFPQ
+376 DLLGFPQ
-383 KLFGTLSLPGTAL
+383 KLFGPLSLPGTAL
-396 GGLRPALREELGF
+396 GGLCPALREELGF
-409 GCQVVLPASHDT
+409 DCQVILPASHDT

-483 WMIQNLRREMAENER
+483 WMIQNLRREMAENGK

-506 QLAREA
+506 RLAREA

-522 DPQLYGPG
+522 DPVFMAPESMSAAVRAYCERTGQPVPQSPG
-530 EHVRRGTGLL
+530 ELLSCVYHSLAQCYAQSVRQLEALTGRSFQAVHIVGGGSQDAYLNQLTASATGLPVYAGPTEGTALGNLLVQMIAQGEFAGLQEARDAIRASFAVKEVLPC

>member
-1 MQNLVENLVWSLAYP
+1 
-16 QPGTRRLN
+16 
-24 QVTMGLLLLQ
+24 
-34 LLHCTQDLA
+34 
-43 QGPVQDGGGPV
+43 
-54 LAALREVEENYRDA
+54 
-68 DLSRLARQEHVALST
+68 
-83 LSTAVRQATG
+83 
-93 KTFKE
+93 
-98 LLLEKRPEQ
+98 
-107 GRRAAAGDPPAGGGH
+107 
-122 HRRGGVREYQ
+122 
-132 LLLPPF
+132 
-138 PGALRRLATGL
+138 
-149 PETGHEIRTCFSKS
+149 
-163 PSFPFARFCGMLR
+163 
-176 AVKGGSAM
+176 M

-267 VDQEGRVLGDTVAY
+267 VDREGRVLGDTVAY

-290 ALVEERIP
+290 ALVEELIP

-308 QKQSFNTQSSAAWVK
+308 QKQSFNTIYQLMAVK

-360 SGLVSAAA
+360 SGLVSAET

-409 GCQVVLPASHDT
+409 DCQVVLPASHDT

-483 WMIQNLRREMAENER
+483 WMIQNLRREMAENGQ

-506 QLAREA
+506 RLAREA

-522 DPQLYGPG
+522 DPVFMAPESMSAAVRAYCERTGQPVPQSPG
-530 EHVRRGTGLL
+530 ELLSCVYHSLAQCYAQSVRQLAALTGRSFQAVHIVGGGSQDAYLNQLTASATGLPVYAGPTEGTALGNLLVQMIAQGEFAGLQEARDAIRASFAVKEVLPC

>member
-1 MQNLVENLVWSLAYP
+1 
-16 QPGTRRLN
+16 
-24 QVTMGLLLLQ
+24 
-34 LLHCTQDLA
+34 
-43 QGPVQDGGGPV
+43 
-54 LAALREVEENYRDA
+54 
-68 DLSRLARQEHVALST
+68 
-83 LSTAVRQATG
+83 
-93 KTFKE
+93 
-98 LLLEKRPEQ
+98 
-107 GRRAAAGDPPAGGGH
+107 
-122 HRRGGVREYQ
+122 
-132 LLLPPF
+132 
-138 PGALRRLATGL
+138 
-149 PETGHEIRTCFSKS
+149 
-163 PSFPFARFCGMLR
+163 
-176 AVKGGSAM
+176 M

-267 VDQEGRVLGDTVAY
+267 VDREGRVLGDTVAY

-290 ALVEERIP
+290 ALVEELIP

-308 QKQSFNTQSSAAWVK
+308 QKQSFNTIYQLMAVK

-376 RLLGFPQ
+376 GLLGFPQ

-409 GCQVVLPASHDT
+409 DCQVILPASHDT

-468 GYQYRFRYLK
+468 GYQYRYRYLK

-483 WMIQNLRREMAENER
+483 WMIQNLRREMAENGQ

-506 QLAREA
+506 RLAREA

-522 DPQLYGPG
+522 DPSFLAPESMSAAVRAYCERVGQPVPQSPG
-530 EHVRRGTGLL
+530 ELLSCVYHSLAQCYAQSVRQLEALTGRSFQAVHIVGGGSQDAYLNQLTASATGLPVYAGPTEGTALGNLLVQMIAQGEFAGLQEARDAIRASFAVKEVLPC

>member
-1 MQNLVENLVWSLAYP
+1 
-16 QPGTRRLN
+16 
-24 QVTMGLLLLQ
+24 
-34 LLHCTQDLA
+34 
-43 QGPVQDGGGPV
+43 
-54 LAALREVEENYRDA
+54 
-68 DLSRLARQEHVALST
+68 
-83 LSTAVRQATG
+83 
-93 KTFKE
+93 
-98 LLLEKRPEQ
+98 
-107 GRRAAAGDPPAGGGH
+107 
-122 HRRGGVREYQ
+122 
-132 LLLPPF
+132 
-138 PGALRRLATGL
+138 
-149 PETGHEIRTCFSKS
+149 
-163 PSFPFARFCGMLR
+163 
-176 AVKGGSAM
+176 M

-267 VDQEGRVLGDTVAY
+267 VDREGRILGDTVAY

-290 ALVEERIP
+290 ALVEELIP

-308 QKQSFNTQSSAAWVK
+308 QKQSFNTIYQLMAVK

-368 KDWDRELL
+368 KAWDRELL

-396 GGLRPALREELGF
+396 GGLCPALREELGF
-409 GCQVVLPASHDT
+409 DCQVILPASHDT

-483 WMIQNLRREMAENER
+483 WMIQNLRREMAENGQ

-506 QLAREA
+506 RLAREA

-522 DPQLYGPG
+522 DPVFMAPESMSAAVRAYCERTGQPVPQSPG
-530 EHVRRGTGLL
+530 ELLSCVYHSLAQCYAQSVRQLEALTGRSFQAVHIVGGGSQDAYLNQLTASATGLPVYAGPTEGTALGNLLVQMIAQGEFAGLQEARDAIRASFAVKEVLPC

>member
-1 MQNLVENLVWSLAYP
+1 
-16 QPGTRRLN
+16 
-24 QVTMGLLLLQ
+24 
-34 LLHCTQDLA
+34 
-43 QGPVQDGGGPV
+43 
-54 LAALREVEENYRDA
+54 
-68 DLSRLARQEHVALST
+68 
-83 LSTAVRQATG
+83 
-93 KTFKE
+93 
-98 LLLEKRPEQ
+98 
-107 GRRAAAGDPPAGGGH
+107 
-122 HRRGGVREYQ
+122 
-132 LLLPPF
+132 
-138 PGALRRLATGL
+138 
-149 PETGHEIRTCFSKS
+149 
-163 PSFPFARFCGMLR
+163 
-176 AVKGGSAM
+176 M

-229 WDFDALAREV
+229 WDFEDLAREV

-267 VDQEGRVLGDTVAY
+267 VDREGRVLGDTVAY

-290 ALVEERIP
+290 ALVEEIIP

-308 QKQSFNTQSSAAWVK
+308 QKQSFNTIYQLMAVK

-409 GCQVVLPASHDT
+409 DCQVILPASHDT

-448 ELETPVTT
+448 ELEQPVTT

-468 GYQYRFRYLK
+468 GYQYRYRYLK

-483 WMIQNLRREMAENER
+483 WMIQNLRREMAENGQ

-506 QLAREA
+506 RLAREE

-522 DPQLYGPG
+522 DPSFMAPESMSAAVRAYCERTGQPVPQSPG
-530 EHVRRGTGLL
+530 ELLSCVYHSLAQCYAQSVRQLERLTGRSFQAVHIVGGGSQDAYLNQLTASATGLPVYAGPTEGTALGNLLVQMIAQGEFAGLQEARDAIRASFAVKEVLPC

>member
-1 MQNLVENLVWSLAYP
+1 
-16 QPGTRRLN
+16 
-24 QVTMGLLLLQ
+24 
-34 LLHCTQDLA
+34 
-43 QGPVQDGGGPV
+43 
-54 LAALREVEENYRDA
+54 
-68 DLSRLARQEHVALST
+68 
-83 LSTAVRQATG
+83 
-93 KTFKE
+93 
-98 LLLEKRPEQ
+98 
-107 GRRAAAGDPPAGGGH
+107 
-122 HRRGGVREYQ
+122 
-132 LLLPPF
+132 
-138 PGALRRLATGL
+138 
-149 PETGHEIRTCFSKS
+149 
-163 PSFPFARFCGMLR
+163 
-176 AVKGGSAM
+176 M

-229 WDFDALAREV
+229 WDFEDLAREV

-267 VDQEGRVLGDTVAY
+267 VDREGRVLGDTVAY

-290 ALVEERIP
+290 ALVEELIP

-308 QKQSFNTQSSAAWVK
+308 QKQSFNTIYQLMAVK

-409 GCQVVLPASHDT
+409 DCQVVLPASHDT

-468 GYQYRFRYLK
+468 GYQYRYRYLK

-483 WMIQNLRREMAENER
+483 WMIQNLRREMAENGQ

-506 QLAREA
+506 RLAREA

-522 DPQLYGPG
+522 DPVFMAPESMSAAVRAYCERTGQPVPQSPG
-530 EHVRRGTGLL
+530 ELLSCVYHSLAQCYAQSVRQLEALTGRSFQAVHIVGGGSQDAYLNQLTASATGLPVYAGPTEGTALGNLLVQMIAQGEFASLQEARDAIRASFAVKEVLPC

>member
-1 MQNLVENLVWSLAYP
+1 
-16 QPGTRRLN
+16 
-24 QVTMGLLLLQ
+24 
-34 LLHCTQDLA
+34 
-43 QGPVQDGGGPV
+43 
-54 LAALREVEENYRDA
+54 
-68 DLSRLARQEHVALST
+68 
-83 LSTAVRQATG
+83 
-93 KTFKE
+93 
-98 LLLEKRPEQ
+98 
-107 GRRAAAGDPPAGGGH
+107 
-122 HRRGGVREYQ
+122 
-132 LLLPPF
+132 
-138 PGALRRLATGL
+138 
-149 PETGHEIRTCFSKS
+149 
-163 PSFPFARFCGMLR
+163 
-176 AVKGGSAM
+176 M

-267 VDQEGRVLGDTVAY
+267 VDREGRVLGDTVAY

-290 ALVEERIP
+290 ALVEELIP

-308 QKQSFNTQSSAAWVK
+308 QKQSFNTIYQLMAVK

-376 RLLGFPQ
+376 GLLGFPQ
-383 KLFGTLSLPGTAL
+383 KLFGPLSLPGTAL

-409 GCQVVLPASHDT
+409 DCQVVLPASHDT

-483 WMIQNLRREMAENER
+483 WMIQNLRREMAENGQ

-506 QLAREA
+506 RLAREA

-522 DPQLYGPG
+522 DPSFMAPESMSAAVRAYCERVGQPVPQSPG
-530 EHVRRGTGLL
+530 ELLSCVYHSLAQCYAQSVRQLERLTGRSFQAVHIVGGGSQDAYLNQLTASATGLPVYAGPTEGTALGNLLVQMIAQGEFASLQEARAAIRASFAVKEVLPC

>member
-1 MQNLVENLVWSLAYP
+1 
-16 QPGTRRLN
+16 
-24 QVTMGLLLLQ
+24 
-34 LLHCTQDLA
+34 
-43 QGPVQDGGGPV
+43 
-54 LAALREVEENYRDA
+54 
-68 DLSRLARQEHVALST
+68 
-83 LSTAVRQATG
+83 
-93 KTFKE
+93 
-98 LLLEKRPEQ
+98 
-107 GRRAAAGDPPAGGGH
+107 
-122 HRRGGVREYQ
+122 
-132 LLLPPF
+132 
-138 PGALRRLATGL
+138 
-149 PETGHEIRTCFSKS
+149 
-163 PSFPFARFCGMLR
+163 
-176 AVKGGSAM
+176 M

-267 VDQEGRVLGDTVAY
+267 VDREGRVLGDTVAY

-290 ALVEERIP
+290 ALVEELIP

-308 QKQSFNTQSSAAWVK
+308 QKQSFNTIYQLMAVK

-376 RLLGFPQ
+376 DLLGFPQ
-383 KLFGTLSLPGTAL
+383 KLFGPLSLPGTAL
-396 GGLRPALREELGF
+396 GGLCPALREELGF
-409 GCQVVLPASHDT
+409 DCQVILPASHDT

-468 GYQYRFRYLK
+468 GYQYRYRYLK

-483 WMIQNLRREMAENER
+483 WMIQNLRREMAENGK

-506 QLAREA
+506 RLAWEA

-522 DPQLYGPG
+522 DPAFLAPESMSAAVRAYCERVGQPVPQSPG
-530 EHVRRGTGLL
+530 ELLSCVYHSLAQCYAQSVRQLEALTGRSFQAVHIVGGGSQDAYLNQLTASATGLPVYAGPTEGTALGNLLVQMIAQGEFAGLQEARDAIRASFAVKEVLPC

>member
-1 MQNLVENLVWSLAYP
+1 
-16 QPGTRRLN
+16 
-24 QVTMGLLLLQ
+24 
-34 LLHCTQDLA
+34 
-43 QGPVQDGGGPV
+43 
-54 LAALREVEENYRDA
+54 
-68 DLSRLARQEHVALST
+68 
-83 LSTAVRQATG
+83 
-93 KTFKE
+93 
-98 LLLEKRPEQ
+98 
-107 GRRAAAGDPPAGGGH
+107 
-122 HRRGGVREYQ
+122 
-132 LLLPPF
+132 
-138 PGALRRLATGL
+138 
-149 PETGHEIRTCFSKS
+149 
-163 PSFPFARFCGMLR
+163 
-176 AVKGGSAM
+176 M

-192 GASSGRHILGH
+192 GATSGRHILGH

-267 VDQEGRVLGDTVAY
+267 VDREGRVLGDTVAY

-290 ALVEERIP
+290 ALVEELIP

-308 QKQSFNTQSSAAWVK
+308 QKQSFNTIYQLMAVK
-323 RQSPELLEQA
+323 CQSPELLEQA

-376 RLLGFPQ
+376 DLLGFPQ

-396 GGLRPALREELGF
+396 GGLCPALREELGF
-409 GCQVVLPASHDT
+409 DCQVVLPASHDT

-468 GYQYRFRYLK
+468 GYQYRYRYLK

-483 WMIQNLRREMAENER
+483 WMIQNLRREMAENGQ

-506 QLAREA
+506 RLAREA

-522 DPQLYGPG
+522 DPVFMAPESMSAAVRAYCERTGQPVPQSPG
-530 EHVRRGTGLL
+530 ELLSCVYHSLAQCYAQSVRQLERLTGRSFQAVHIVGGGSQDAYLNQLTASATGLPVYAGPTEGTALGNLLVQMIAQGEFASLQEARAAIRASFAVKEVLPC

>member
-1 MQNLVENLVWSLAYP
+1 
-16 QPGTRRLN
+16 
-24 QVTMGLLLLQ
+24 
-34 LLHCTQDLA
+34 
-43 QGPVQDGGGPV
+43 
-54 LAALREVEENYRDA
+54 
-68 DLSRLARQEHVALST
+68 
-83 LSTAVRQATG
+83 
-93 KTFKE
+93 
-98 LLLEKRPEQ
+98 
-107 GRRAAAGDPPAGGGH
+107 
-122 HRRGGVREYQ
+122 
-132 LLLPPF
+132 
-138 PGALRRLATGL
+138 
-149 PETGHEIRTCFSKS
+149 
-163 PSFPFARFCGMLR
+163 
-176 AVKGGSAM
+176 M

-267 VDQEGRVLGDTVAY
+267 VDREGRVLGDTVAY

-290 ALVEERIP
+290 ALVEELIP

-308 QKQSFNTQSSAAWVK
+308 QKQSFNTIYQLMAVK

-376 RLLGFPQ
+376 DLLGFPQ
-383 KLFGTLSLPGTAL
+383 KLFGPLSLPGTAL

-409 GCQVVLPASHDT
+409 DCQVILPASHDT

-448 ELETPVTT
+448 ELEQPVTT

-468 GYQYRFRYLK
+468 GYQYRYRYLK

-483 WMIQNLRREMAENER
+483 WMTQNLRREMAENGQ

-522 DPQLYGPG
+522 DPSFMAPESMSAAVRAYCERTGQPVPQSPG
-530 EHVRRGTGLL
+530 ELLSCVYHSLAQCYAQSVRQLERLTGRSFQAVHIVGGGSQDAYLNQLTASATGLPVYAGPTEGTALGNLLVQMIAQGEFASLQEARDAIRASFAVKEVLPC

>member
-1 MQNLVENLVWSLAYP
+1 
-16 QPGTRRLN
+16 
-24 QVTMGLLLLQ
+24 
-34 LLHCTQDLA
+34 
-43 QGPVQDGGGPV
+43 
-54 LAALREVEENYRDA
+54 
-68 DLSRLARQEHVALST
+68 
-83 LSTAVRQATG
+83 
-93 KTFKE
+93 
-98 LLLEKRPEQ
+98 
-107 GRRAAAGDPPAGGGH
+107 
-122 HRRGGVREYQ
+122 
-132 LLLPPF
+132 
-138 PGALRRLATGL
+138 
-149 PETGHEIRTCFSKS
+149 
-163 PSFPFARFCGMLR
+163 
-176 AVKGGSAM
+176 M

-267 VDQEGRVLGDTVAY
+267 VDREGRVLGDTVAY

-290 ALVEERIP
+290 ALVEELIP

-308 QKQSFNTQSSAAWVK
+308 QKQSFNTIYQLMAVK

-376 RLLGFPQ
+376 DLLGFPQ
-383 KLFGTLSLPGTAL
+383 KLFGPLSLPGTAL

-409 GCQVVLPASHDT
+409 DCQVVLPASHDT

-448 ELETPVTT
+448 ELEQPVTT

-468 GYQYRFRYLK
+468 GYQYRYRYLK

-483 WMIQNLRREMAENER
+483 WMIQNLRREMAENGQ

-506 QLAREA
+506 RLAREE

-522 DPQLYGPG
+522 DPSFMAPESMSAAVRAYCERTGQPVPQSPG
-530 EHVRRGTGLL
+530 ELLSCVYHSLAQCYAQSVRQLERLTGRSFQAVHIVGGGSQDAYLNQLTASATGLPVYAGPTEGTALGNLLVQMIAQGEFASLQEARDAIRASFAVKEVLPC

>member
-1 MQNLVENLVWSLAYP
+1 
-16 QPGTRRLN
+16 
-24 QVTMGLLLLQ
+24 
-34 LLHCTQDLA
+34 
-43 QGPVQDGGGPV
+43 
-54 LAALREVEENYRDA
+54 
-68 DLSRLARQEHVALST
+68 
-83 LSTAVRQATG
+83 
-93 KTFKE
+93 
-98 LLLEKRPEQ
+98 
-107 GRRAAAGDPPAGGGH
+107 
-122 HRRGGVREYQ
+122 
-132 LLLPPF
+132 
-138 PGALRRLATGL
+138 
-149 PETGHEIRTCFSKS
+149 
-163 PSFPFARFCGMLR
+163 
-176 AVKGGSAM
+176 M

-239 VNGLKACAK
+239 VNGLKVCAK

-267 VDQEGRVLGDTVAY
+267 VDREGRVLGDTVAY

-290 ALVEERIP
+290 ALVEELIP

-308 QKQSFNTQSSAAWVK
+308 QKQSFNTIYQLMAVK

-376 RLLGFPQ
+376 DLLGFPQ
-383 KLFGTLSLPGTAL
+383 KLFGPLSLPGTAL
-396 GGLRPALREELGF
+396 GGLCPALREELGF
-409 GCQVVLPASHDT
+409 DCQVILPASHDT

-448 ELETPVTT
+448 ELEQPVTT

-468 GYQYRFRYLK
+468 GYQYRYRYLK

-483 WMIQNLRREMAENER
+483 WMIQNLRREMAENGQ

-506 QLAREA
+506 RLAREA

-522 DPQLYGPG
+522 DPSFMAPESMSAAVRAYCERMGQPVPQSPG
-530 EHVRRGTGLL
+530 ELLSCVYHSLAQCYAQSVRQLERLTGRSFQAVHIVGGGSQDAYLNQLTASATGLPVYAGPTEGTALGNLLVQIIAQGEFASLQEARDAIRASFAVKEVLPC

>member
-1 MQNLVENLVWSLAYP
+1 
-16 QPGTRRLN
+16 
-24 QVTMGLLLLQ
+24 
-34 LLHCTQDLA
+34 
-43 QGPVQDGGGPV
+43 
-54 LAALREVEENYRDA
+54 
-68 DLSRLARQEHVALST
+68 
-83 LSTAVRQATG
+83 
-93 KTFKE
+93 
-98 LLLEKRPEQ
+98 
-107 GRRAAAGDPPAGGGH
+107 
-122 HRRGGVREYQ
+122 
-132 LLLPPF
+132 
-138 PGALRRLATGL
+138 
-149 PETGHEIRTCFSKS
+149 
-163 PSFPFARFCGMLR
+163 
-176 AVKGGSAM
+176 M

-267 VDQEGRVLGDTVAY
+267 VDREGRVLGDTVAY

-290 ALVEERIP
+290 TLVEERIP

-308 QKQSFNTQSSAAWVK
+308 QKQSFNTIYQLMAVK

-360 SGLVSAAA
+360 SGLVSAET

-376 RLLGFPQ
+376 DLLGFPQ

-409 GCQVVLPASHDT
+409 DCQVVLPASHDT

-433 DSVTLSSGTWSLLGV
+433 SSVTLSSGTWSLLGV

-468 GYQYRFRYLK
+468 GYQYRYRYLK

-483 WMIQNLRREMAENER
+483 WMIQNLRREMAENGQ

-506 QLAREA
+506 RLAREA

-522 DPQLYGPG
+522 DPSFMAPESMSAAVRAYCERTGQPVPQSPG
-530 EHVRRGTGLL
+530 ELLSCVYHSLAQCYAQSVRQLERLTGRSFQAVHIVGGGSQDAYLNQLTASATGLPVYAGPTEGTALGNLLVQMIAQGEFASLQEARDAIRASFAVKEVLPC

>member
-1 MQNLVENLVWSLAYP
+1 
-16 QPGTRRLN
+16 
-24 QVTMGLLLLQ
+24 
-34 LLHCTQDLA
+34 
-43 QGPVQDGGGPV
+43 
-54 LAALREVEENYRDA
+54 
-68 DLSRLARQEHVALST
+68 
-83 LSTAVRQATG
+83 
-93 KTFKE
+93 
-98 LLLEKRPEQ
+98 
-107 GRRAAAGDPPAGGGH
+107 
-122 HRRGGVREYQ
+122 
-132 LLLPPF
+132 
-138 PGALRRLATGL
+138 
-149 PETGHEIRTCFSKS
+149 
-163 PSFPFARFCGMLR
+163 
-176 AVKGGSAM
+176 M

-239 VNGLKACAK
+239 VNGLKACAE

-261 GVDFAL
+261 GVDFSL
-267 VDQEGRVLGDTVAY
+267 VDREGRVLGDTVAY

-290 ALVEERIP
+290 ALVEELIP

-308 QKQSFNTQSSAAWVK
+308 QKQSFNTIYQLMAVK

-340 DYLHYTLTGVMS
+340 DYLHYTLAGVMS

-360 SGLVSAAA
+360 SGLVSAET

-409 GCQVVLPASHDT
+409 DCQVVLPASHDT

-433 DSVTLSSGTWSLLGV
+433 ASVTLSSGTWSLLGV
-448 ELETPVTT
+448 ELEQPVTT

-483 WMIQNLRREMAENER
+483 WMIQNLRREMAENGQ
-498 LPGFGELS
+498 LPGFGELP

-522 DPQLYGPG
+522 DPSFLAPESMSAAVRAYCERVGQPVPQSPG
-530 EHVRRGTGLL
+530 ELLSCVYHSLAQCYAQSVRQLEALTGRSFQAVHIVGGGSQDAYLNQLTASATGLPVYAGPTEGTALGNLLVQMIAQGEFAGLQEARDAIRASFAVKEVLPC

>member
-1 MQNLVENLVWSLAYP
+1 
-16 QPGTRRLN
+16 
-24 QVTMGLLLLQ
+24 
-34 LLHCTQDLA
+34 
-43 QGPVQDGGGPV
+43 
-54 LAALREVEENYRDA
+54 
-68 DLSRLARQEHVALST
+68 
-83 LSTAVRQATG
+83 
-93 KTFKE
+93 
-98 LLLEKRPEQ
+98 
-107 GRRAAAGDPPAGGGH
+107 
-122 HRRGGVREYQ
+122 
-132 LLLPPF
+132 
-138 PGALRRLATGL
+138 
-149 PETGHEIRTCFSKS
+149 
-163 PSFPFARFCGMLR
+163 
-176 AVKGGSAM
+176 M

-267 VDQEGRVLGDTVAY
+267 VDREGRVLGDTVAY

-290 ALVEERIP
+290 ALVEELIP

-308 QKQSFNTQSSAAWVK
+308 QKQSFNTIYQLMAVK

-340 DYLHYTLTGVMS
+340 DYLHYILTGVMS

-376 RLLGFPQ
+376 DLLGFPQ
-383 KLFGTLSLPGTAL
+383 KLFGPLSLPGTAL

-409 GCQVVLPASHDT
+409 DCQVVLPASHDT

-483 WMIQNLRREMAENER
+483 WMIQNLRREMAENGQ

-506 QLAREA
+506 RLAREA
-512 ADFPGRVDVD
+512 PDFPGRMDVD
-522 DPQLYGPG
+522 DPSFMAPESMSAAVRAYCAGVGQPVPQSPG
-530 EHVRRGTGLL
+530 ELLSCVYHSLAQCYAQSVRQLERLTGRSFQAVHIVGGGSQDAYLNQLTASATGLPVYAGPTEGTALGNLLVQMIAQGEFASLQEARDAIRASFAVKEVLPC